1 MVLSN
6 PISTTV
12 VKFGIPLI
20 EVSLNDYKNFTTDVL
35 EFIMN
40 FKDEPGQSQLAL
52 YQLGWISL

>member
-20 EVSLNDYKNFTTDVL
+20 EASLNDYKNFTTDVL
-35 EFIMN
+35 E
-40 FKDEPGQSQLAL
+40 L
-52 YQLGWISL
+52 